1 MQKWKKYAVLILS
14 FVILFQLFIPA
25 TVAQRQTET
34 VNEYYDY
41 SDSNGYLCTLKV
53 SLYGFPTIENRKET
67 YTATL
72 TVENLASDVEIQL
85 KRISWVV
92 STDEGVESDQ
102 EEVDVLLN
110 AIGNS
115 YDFEFNVKSISDEYT
130 GDATLTAEFRHD
142 IYLEG
147 SKKKPDEKASISA
160 DLEVYAVEEESPSS
174 TNPNEGNTSSSGGSP
189 SFAALSRF
197 LPGLI
202 VLILIFV
209 IIGAIARKRTPRRES
224 DIFPTMSNTQIANM
238 NYDELLSRRNV
249 LEDGLRRIETQL
261 NTGLLSPP
269 QYMDIYT
276 QYRSEW
282 ITINRKL
289 SEAGISD
296 REVESEIIPSPIE
309 ELACP
314 SCGELYPSDT
324 PFCPS
329 CGAER
334 EKCTVCLLPMAPG
347 SEITKCPHCG
357 GIAHKDHLLEWIKV
371 KGFCP
376 KCKNKLTEYDLIQ

>member
-14 FVILFQLFIPA
+14 FVILFQLFTPA

-41 SDSNGYLCTLKV
+41 SDSNRYLCTLKV

-72 TVENLASDVEIQL
+72 TVENLATDVELRL
-85 KRISWVV
+85 KRISWEVE
-92 STDEGVESDQ
+92 TDESTVEES
-102 EEVDVLLN
+102 EEIDISLN
-110 AIGNS
+110 NIGDS
-115 YDFEFNVKSISDEYT
+115 HEFQFNVKSISDEYS

-142 IYLEG
+142 IYREDIKNK
-147 SKKKPDEKASISA
+147 SDEKSSISA
-160 DLEVYAVEEESPSS
+160 DLEVYAIDGENPSS
-174 TNPNEGNTSSSGGSP
+174 TNPSEGNTSSSSGNP
-189 SFAALSRF
+189 SSGIISRF

-202 VLILIFV
+202 VLILMFV
-209 IIGAIARKRTPRRES
+209 IIGAIARKRTSRRES
-224 DIFPTMSNTQIANM
+224 AILPTMSATQIENM
-238 NYDELLSRRNV
+238 RYDELLSRRNV
-249 LEDGLRRIETQL
+249 LEEGLKKIETHL
-261 NTGLLSPP
+261 NTGLLSPQ

-314 SCGELYPSDT
+314 SCGEPYPSDT

-329 CGAER
+329 CGTER
-334 EKCTVCLLPMAPG
+334 EKCIVCLLPMAPG

>member
-14 FVILFQLFIPA
+14 FAMLFQIFTPA
-25 TVAQRQTET
+25 TFAQRQTET

-41 SDSNGYLCTLKV
+41 SDSNGYLCNLKV
-53 SLYGFPTIENRKET
+53 SLYGFPTIENRRET

-72 TVENLASDVEIQL
+72 TIENLVSDVEIRL
-85 KRISWVV
+85 KRISWKV
-92 STDEGVESDQ
+92 STDKGVESDQ
-102 EEVDVLLN
+102 EEIDVLLN
-110 AIGNS
+110 AVGNS
-115 YDFEFNVKSISDEYT
+115 YDFEFNVKSISQEYS

-142 IYLEG
+142 IYREG

-160 DLEVYAVEEESPSS
+160 DLVVYKVEEESPSP
-174 TNPNEGNTSSSGGSP
+174 TNPNEGNGFTGTTP
-189 SFAALSRF
+189 SFRAISNV

-202 VLILIFV
+202 LLILMFV
-209 IIGAIARKRTPRRES
+209 VIGAIARKRTSRRES
-224 DIFPTMSNTQIANM
+224 GMILTMSGTQIENM
-238 NYDELLSRRNV
+238 SYDELLSRRNV
-249 LEDGLRRIETQL
+249 LEEGLRRIETQL
-261 NTGLLSPP
+261 NTGLLSPQ

-296 REVESEIIPSPIE
+296 SEVEGEIIPSTME

-314 SCGELYPSDT
+314 ACGESYPSDSQ
-324 PFCPS
+324 FCPH
-329 CGAER
+329 CGEER
-334 EKCTVCLLPMAPG
+334 ENCTVCLLPMTPG
-347 SEITKCPHCG
+347 SEITKCPHCDG
-357 GIAHKDHLLEWIKV
+357 LAHKDHLQEWVKI

-376 KCKNKLTEYDLIQ
+376 KCKNKLTEYDLTQ